1 MGSYPGGPKTPRR
14 PWRGS
19 RGSIEVTKIKFYNN
33 LVYKV
38 LSGPLRWLRVR
49 KDSLIVL
56 RVLGAKRLWT
66 TDHMLACPMLL
77 FETSTN
83 KKQDKAKKIQL
94 SKSFFIVYLMGG
106 STINDVTAFS

>member
-49 KDSLIVL
+49 EDSLIVL
-56 RVLGAKRLWT
+56 GVLGAKRLWT

-83 KKQDKAKKIQL
+83 KKQDKAKKNPTFKIIFYSL
-94 SKSFFIVYLMGG
+94 LNGRVDHK
-106 STINDVTAFS
+106 